1 MLNITLREISKVV
14 GPKPKVGLRLPEE
27 ERKRWMDAFS
37 TWLMVYVLPCY
48 PERKDDPAGP
58 GDPADQAWLPYLV
71 RWINSG
77 GIKVIFED
85 PRPDGDGWAGQD
97 GR

>member
-1 MLNITLREISKVV
+1 MVPQNRRKSSNIGQTAKESLR
-14 GPKPKVGLRLPEE
+14 G
-27 ERKRWMDAFS
+27 AFS

-85 PRPDGDGWAGQD
+85 PRPEGDGWAGQD